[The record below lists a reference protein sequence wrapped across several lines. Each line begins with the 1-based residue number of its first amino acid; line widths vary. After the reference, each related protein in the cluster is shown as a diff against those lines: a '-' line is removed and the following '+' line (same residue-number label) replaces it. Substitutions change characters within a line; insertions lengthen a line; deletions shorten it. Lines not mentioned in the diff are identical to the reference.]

1 MKNSQIFL
9 SIAVFIVVSTS
20 VFVYLNPIEPVA
32 PVEPHYECKE
42 DSLQKVIN
50 QMEVDLEMFDDGWDY
65 KEKRYEEVLFE
76 YEYALDHLK
85 NYYPDVYRDIH
96 RILAHKES
104 YSREDEKE
112 NKKRLKIKG
121 NKW

>member
-1 MKNSQIFL
+1 MKNSLIFL
-9 SIAVFIVVSTS
+9 SVVVFIVVSAS
-20 VFVYLNPIEPVA
+20 VFIYLKPTEQVVLSA
-32 PVEPHYECKE
+32 PHHECKE

-85 NYYPDVYRDIH
+85 NYHPEAYRDIH

-112 NKKRLKIKG
+112 NKKRLKIGG